1 MDYVFTCKHCQEPF
15 VVSGNDFNCRI
26 LRHGV
31 YKHNMEH
38 IPPHASKEECDA
50 LVRDGLIFGCGR
62 PLRII
67 DTTTTTTTTDA
78 NVQSP
83 PPIYDVVVCDYI

>member
-1 MDYVFTCKHCQEPF
+1 MDYVFICKHCCQPF
-15 VVSGNDFNCRI
+15 IVSGNDFNCRI

-38 IPPHASKEECDA
+38 IPPHSSKEECDA

-62 PLRII
+62 PLRIV
-67 DTTTTTTTTDA
+67 DTPRDDNT
-78 NVQSP
+78 QPPP